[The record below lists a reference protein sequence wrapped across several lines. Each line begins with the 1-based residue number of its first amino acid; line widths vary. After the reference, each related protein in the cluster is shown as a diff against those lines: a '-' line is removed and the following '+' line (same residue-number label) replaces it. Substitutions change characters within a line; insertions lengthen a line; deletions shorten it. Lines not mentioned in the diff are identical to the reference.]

1 MKTILAIFGGVLL
14 LLVGLFA
21 AGFIA
26 ALPIKLLWN
35 YLVPELFHL
44 SPIGYWQAFALF
56 YLCGLL
62 FKSFTPSI
70 KD

>member
-35 YLVPELFHL
+35 YVVPDLFHL
-44 SPIGYWQAFALF
+44 SRIGYWQAFALF

-62 FKSFTPSI
+62 FKSFTPSF